1 VFSVDEEEERWWN
14 PKLIM
19 VNTIFVTYALSKILA
34 ADGME

>member
-1 VFSVDEEEERWWN
+1 VFSVDEEEEGRWN